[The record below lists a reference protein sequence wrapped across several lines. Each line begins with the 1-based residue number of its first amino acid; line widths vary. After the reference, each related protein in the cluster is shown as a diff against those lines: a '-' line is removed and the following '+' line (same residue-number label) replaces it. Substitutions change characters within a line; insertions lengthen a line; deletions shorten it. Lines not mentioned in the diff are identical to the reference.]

1 MTTQPDPCQDPA
13 AAAIDTFITA
23 LRKAFNPDDAVCKP
37 LGGGSTTVY
46 FLAGDGGLPPWNPNC
61 DEPFLWVRAA
71 HRYRARSS
79 DFPTAYMGDKHCNT
93 PDLHRVLAIEIGI
106 MRCTSLLDEPDWQ
119 RLTNEAN
126 ISLDDSW
133 RIELALCTAA
143 NSWRRKDRPVATD
156 TVAPYGPEGGVTAWT
171 GMAYVQF

>member
-1 MTTQPDPCQDPA
+1 MTAPNCHDPA
-13 AAAIDTFITA
+13 SDAIDVFIMA
-23 LRKAFNPDDAVCKP
+23 MKMAFKPDDENCPP
-37 LGGGSTTVY
+37 LGGGSSTVY

-71 HRYRARSS
+71 NRYRARAG
-79 DFPTAYMGDKHCNT
+79 DFPAAYVGDNNCKTADVK
-93 PDLHRVLAIEIGI
+93 RVLAIEVGV
-106 MRCTSLLDEPDWQ
+106 MRCTGLNDEPNWD

-133 RIELALCTAA
+133 RIERALCSAA
-143 NSWRRKDRPVATD
+143 MGWWRKDRPVATD
-156 TVAPYGPEGGVTAWT
+156 TVAPYGPDGGVTAWT